1 MMNKLLFLMLTIGI
15 LAGVAYASGTTLQA
29 PQEPT
34 TAIHTV
40 APGETLWNI
49 AQLYSPQADP
59 RKAVYIIRKV
69 NNMHNSPVV
78 YPGQQILVPV
88 NLR

>member
-1 MMNKLLFLMLTIGI
+1 MNKLLFLVLVIVI
-15 LAGVAYASGTTLQA
+15 LAGVCYVSSAALRA
-29 PQEPT
+29 PEEPSV
-34 TAIHTV
+34 AVHTV
-40 APGETLWNI
+40 ASGETLWNI

-59 RKAVYIIRKV
+59 RKTVYIIRKV
-69 NNMHNSPVV
+69 NNMHSSPVV